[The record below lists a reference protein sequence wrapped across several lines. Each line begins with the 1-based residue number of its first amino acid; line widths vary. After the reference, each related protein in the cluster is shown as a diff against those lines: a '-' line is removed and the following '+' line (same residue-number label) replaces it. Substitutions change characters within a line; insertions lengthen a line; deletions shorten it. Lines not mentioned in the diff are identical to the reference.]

1 MGFFGFVENFFFI
14 SLALVFALILL
25 LVYHFKNRITVAE
38 KKSESMYG
46 LLTAVV
52 KEIKSLRG
60 MFGLGGA
67 SEPENSIKDKDK
79 DDKEDISVEIK
90 TKSTPEVNVAVE
102 SSENVHNSTTFN
114 SFVKSKPTEV
124 ISLDFC
130 AYDEKKIVVSD
141 DDSDDESD
149 DDDDEESDSC
159 DSSVSSDEFDQIDEL
174 DISEVIQVEY
184 AEKPEQVDDIHVV
197 QEFTD
202 YERDSKLEIF
212 RRDSAGISNEN
223 EVQQPIMDM
232 DMNSVATTCVPIEE
246 EVIQVFS
253 REENES
259 TEEKKETLPSVDQ
272 LKKMSINQLKTV
284 ASQVGVTT
292 DISKMKKPELIS
304 AIQAVL

>member
-67 SEPENSIKDKDK
+67 SEPENSIKE
-79 DDKEDISVEIK
+79 KEDMSVEIK
-90 TKSTPEVNVAVE
+90 SKSTPEVDVAVE
-102 SSENVHNSTTFN
+102 SSKTAHNNTTFN

-124 ISLDFC
+124 ISLDFS
-130 AYDEKKIVVSD
+130 AYDERKIVVSD
-141 DDSDDESD
+141 DDESDDESD
-149 DDDDEESDSC
+149 ADDEESDSC
-159 DSSVSSDEFDQIDEL
+159 DSSVSSEEFDQIDEL
-174 DISEVIQVEY
+174 DISEVIQVDCG
-184 AEKPEQVDDIHVV
+184 EKE
-197 QEFTD
+197 
-202 YERDSKLEIF
+202 
-212 RRDSAGISNEN
+212 
-223 EVQQPIMDM
+223 PIVDM
-232 DMNSVATTCVPIEE
+232 DMNIAMSSELEQVDEE
-246 EVIQVFS
+246 IQVFDKS
-253 REENES
+253 SERENES

-292 DISKMKKPELIS
+292 DFSKMKKPELIS

>member
-67 SEPENSIKDKDK
+67 SEPENSIKE
-79 DDKEDISVEIK
+79 KEDMSVEIK
-90 TKSTPEVNVAVE
+90 SKSTPEVDVTVE
-102 SSENVHNSTTFN
+102 SSKTAHSNTTFN

-124 ISLDFC
+124 ISLDFS
-130 AYDEKKIVVSD
+130 AYDERKIVVSD
-141 DDSDDESD
+141 DDESNNESD
-149 DDDDEESDSC
+149 ADDEESDSC
-159 DSSVSSDEFDQIDEL
+159 DSSVSSEEFDQIDEL
-174 DISEVIQVEY
+174 DISEVIQVECE
-184 AEKPEQVDDIHVV
+184 EKQPVDDIHVV
-197 QEFTD
+197 Q
-202 YERDSKLEIF
+202 
-212 RRDSAGISNEN
+212 
-223 EVQQPIMDM
+223 VQQPIVDM
-232 DMNSVATTCVPIEE
+232 DMNIALSSELEQVVDEE
-246 EVIQVFS
+246 IQVFDKS
-253 REENES
+253 SERENES

-292 DISKMKKPELIS
+292 DVSKMKKPELIS
-304 AIQAVL
+304 VIQAVL

>member
-67 SEPENSIKDKDK
+67 SEPENSIKDKD
-79 DDKEDISVEIK
+79 DKEDISVEIK

-102 SSENVHNSTTFN
+102 SSENVHNNTTFN

-141 DDSDDESD
+141 DDDS

-159 DSSVSSDEFDQIDEL
+159 DSSVSSEEFDQIDEL

>member
-67 SEPENSIKDKDK
+67 TEPENSIKDK

-102 SSENVHNSTTFN
+102 SSENVHNNTTFN

-141 DDSDDESD
+141 DDDSDDES

-159 DSSVSSDEFDQIDEL
+159 DSSVSSEEFDQIDEL

-184 AEKPEQVDDIHVV
+184 AEKPAQVDDVHVV

-202 YERDSKLEIF
+202 SERDSKLEIF
-212 RRDSAGISNEN
+212 SRDSAGISNEN

-232 DMNSVATTCVPIEE
+232 DMNSVATTCVPIDEE
-246 EVIQVFS
+246 EIQVFS

-259 TEEKKETLPSVDQ
+259 TEEKKETLPSIDQ

-304 AIQAVL
+304 VIQAVL